1 MCGIIGYVGDEQRAM
16 EVILDGL
23 SKLEYRGYDSAG
35 LAIIENGKIFI
46 EKKSGKLEN
55 LRNALKGKKESA
67 YVGIGHTRWAT
78 HGNPTDENSH
88 PHFSS
93 DRKVAVVHNGIIEN
107 YLELKEEL
115 TKEGYVFTS
124 QTDSEVVAHLFSKH
138 YDGDMLSTLRKVTE
152 RIRGSYALGIIEREN
167 PDRLVCVRKE
177 SPLIIG
183 LGKGKNFIASDVP
196 AILKYTREVI
206 FLDNSEMAI
215 VEKDRVSV
223 YDSQGKKLE
232 KAISKIEWDM
242 EQANKGGYPHFM
254 LKEIEEQPE
263 VIEKTLDV
271 YMNTNGKVDFS
282 SSLKKLDLSKI
293 KEIYIVACG
302 TAYHAGLQGAYFFK
316 KISGIKTEVDIAS
329 EFRYSDPF
337 IDESTLAI
345 FISQSGETLD
355 TLMAMKMA
363 KEKGATTLAITNV
376 LGSTI
381 SREADMVIYTL
392 AGPEISVASTKAYT
406 AQVTLFY
413 LLALYFGE
421 KKMLIDGNK
430 YESYLDTIHMLSDQ
444 VKKVIDKKEQ
454 IRATANKIKDKRNGF
469 FIGRGIDDKC
479 GREGSLKMKEI
490 TYIHTEAFSAGELK
504 HGTIALIEEGTM
516 VVAIATQEDM
526 IEKIISNIK
535 EVKARGAYVIALTK
549 EKYKNV
555 ADISDEII
563 LIDDVEDILAPTVAN
578 ISLQLLAYYTA
589 VEKGLDVD
597 KPRNLAKSVT
607 VE

>member
-1 MCGIIGYVGDEQRAM
+1 MCGIIGYVGNEQKAM

-35 LAIIENGKIFI
+35 LAIIEDGKIFI

-55 LRNALKGKKESA
+55 LKKALEGKEERA
-67 YVGIGHTRWAT
+67 HIGIGHTRWAT
-78 HGNPTDENSH
+78 HGNPTDSNSH

-93 DRKVAVVHNGIIEN
+93 DKKVAVVHNGIIEN

-115 TKEGYVFTS
+115 LKEGYEFSS
-124 QTDSEVVAHLFSKH
+124 QTDSEVVAHLFSKY
-138 YDGDMLSTLRKVTE
+138 YDGDMLSTLMKVRE
-152 RIRGSYALGIIEREN
+152 RIRGSYALGIIDSESPER
-167 PDRLVCVRKE
+167 LICTRKE

-183 LGKGKNFIASDVP
+183 LGNGKNFMASDVP
-196 AILKYTREVI
+196 AILKHTRDVM
-206 FLDNSEMAI
+206 FLENNEMAVI
-215 VEKDRVSV
+215 EKDKVSV
-223 YDSQGKKLE
+223 YNSQGIEIE
-232 KAISKIEWDM
+232 KAVTKIEWDM

-254 LKEIEEQPE
+254 LKEIEEQPN

-271 YMNTNGKVDFS
+271 YMNHYGKVDFD
-282 SSLKKLDLSKI
+282 SSLKNLDLSKI

-316 KISGIKTEVDIAS
+316 KISGIKTDVDIAS
-329 EFRYSDPF
+329 EFRYSDPL
-337 IDESTLAI
+337 IDENSLAI

-363 KEKGATTLAITNV
+363 KSKGVTTLAITNV

-413 LLALYFGE
+413 MLALYFGE
-421 KKMLIDGNK
+421 KKGKISS
-430 YESYLDTIHMLSDQ
+430 ESYEKYLDILHILSN
-444 VKKVIDKKEQ
+444 KVENVIENKRH
-454 IRATANKIKDKRNGF
+454 IRDIAKKIKNKNNGF
-469 FIGRGIDDKC
+469 YIGRGIDDKC
-479 GREGSLKMKEI
+479 GREGALKMKEI

-504 HGTIALIEEGTM
+504 HGTIALIEDGTM
-516 VVAIATQEDM
+516 VVAVATQEDM
-526 IEKIISNIK
+526 IEKLISNIK
-535 EVKARGAYVIALTK
+535 EVKARGAYVITVTK
-549 EKYKNV
+549 EKYKNI
-555 ADISDEII
+555 ADVSDDIITIEEI
-563 LIDDVEDILAPTVAN
+563 DDILAPTVAN

-589 VEKGLDVD
+589 VERGLDVD

>member
-55 LRNALKGKKESA
+55 LRNALKGKEESA

-115 TKEGYVFTS
+115 TKEGYIFTS

-337 IDESTLAI
+337 IDGSTLAI

-454 IRATANKIKDKRNGF
+454 IRAIANKIKDKRNGF

>member
-55 LRNALKGKKESA
+55 LRNALKGKEESA

-124 QTDSEVVAHLFSKH
+124 QTDSEVIAHLFSKH

-454 IRATANKIKDKRNGF
+454 IRAIANKIKDKRNGF

>member
-55 LRNALKGKKESA
+55 LRNALKGKEESA
-67 YVGIGHTRWAT
+67 YIGIGHTRWAT

-115 TKEGYVFTS
+115 TKEGYIFTS

-413 LLALYFGE
+413 LLALYFWE

-454 IRATANKIKDKRNGF
+454 IRAIANKIKDKRNGF

-516 VVAIATQEDM
+516 VVAIVTQEDM

>member
-1 MCGIIGYVGDEQRAM
+1 MCGIIGYVGDEQKAM

-35 LAIIENGKIFI
+35 LAIIEDGKIFI

-55 LRNALKGKKESA
+55 LKQALEKKEEKA
-67 YVGIGHTRWAT
+67 YIGIGHTRWAT
-78 HGNPTDENSH
+78 HGNTTDENSH
-88 PHFSS
+88 PHFSN

-115 TKEGYVFTS
+115 IKEGYNFNS
-124 QTDSEVVAHLFSKH
+124 QTDSEVVAHLFSK
-138 YDGDMLSTLRKVTE
+138 YYSGDMLETMMKVRE
-152 RIRGSYALGIIEREN
+152 KIRGSYALGIIDSEN
-167 PDRLVCVRKE
+167 PDKLVCTRKE

-183 LGKGKNFIASDVP
+183 LGDGKNFIASDVP

-206 FLDNSEMAI
+206 FLENNEMAI
-215 VEKDRVSV
+215 IEKDRVSV
-223 YDSQGKKLE
+223 YNSQGKKLE
-232 KAISKIEWDM
+232 KSITKIEWDM
-242 EQANKGGYPHFM
+242 EQASKGGYPHFM
-254 LKEIEEQPE
+254 LKEIEEQPN
-263 VIEKTLDV
+263 VIEKTLEV
-271 YMNTNGKVDFS
+271 YTNYDGKVDFS
-282 SSLKKLDLSKI
+282 SSLKELDLSKI
-293 KEIYIVACG
+293 EEIYIVACG

-316 KISGIKTEVDIAS
+316 KISGIKTDVDIAS

-337 IDESTLAI
+337 IDEKSLVI

-355 TLMAMKMA
+355 TIMAMKMA
-363 KEKGATTLAITNV
+363 KSKGAKTLAITNV

-421 KKMLIDGNK
+421 RKRSITSNF
-430 YESYLDTIHMLSDQ
+430 YNSYLDILHKLSNE
-444 VKKVIDKKEQ
+444 VEKVIENKENV
-454 IRATANKIKDKRNGF
+454 REVAKKIKNKMNGF

-479 GREGSLKMKEI
+479 AREGSLKMKEI

-526 IEKIISNIK
+526 LEKMISNIK
-535 EVKARGAYVIALTK
+535 EVKARGAYVITLTK

-555 ADISDEII
+555 AEISDEII
-563 LIDDVEDILAPTVAN
+563 TIENIEDILAPTIAN
-578 ISLQLLAYYTA
+578 IVLQLLAYYTA

>member
-1 MCGIIGYVGDEQRAM
+1 MCGIIGYVGDEQKAM

-35 LAIIENGKIFI
+35 LAIIEDGKIFI

-55 LRNALKGKKESA
+55 LRQALSGKEERA
-67 YVGIGHTRWAT
+67 YIGIGHTRWAT

-93 DRKVAVVHNGIIEN
+93 DKRVAVVHNGIIEN

-115 TKEGYVFTS
+115 VRFGYKFSS
-124 QTDSEVVAHLFSKH
+124 QTDSEVVAHLFTKY
-138 YDGDMLSTLRKVTE
+138 YDGDMISTLMKVRE
-152 RIRGSYALGIIEREN
+152 RIRGSYALGIIECET

-196 AILKYTREVI
+196 AILKYTRDVI
-206 FLDNSEMAI
+206 FLENDEMAVI
-215 VEKDRVSV
+215 EKDRVSV
-223 YDSQGKKLE
+223 YNSQGEQIE
-232 KAISKIEWDM
+232 KIITKIEWDM

-254 LKEIEEQPE
+254 LKEIEEQPS

-271 YMNTNGKVDFS
+271 YMNHSGKIDFKQ
-282 SSLKKLDLSKI
+282 SLKGLDLSRI
-293 KEIYIVACG
+293 KEIHIVACG

-316 KISGIKTEVDIAS
+316 KLSGIKTEVDIAS

-337 IDESTLAI
+337 INESSLVI

-363 KEKGATTLAITNV
+363 KNKGAKTLAITNV

-413 LLALYFGE
+413 MLALYFGE
-421 KKMLIDGNK
+421 KKGVISSSK
-430 YESYLDTIHMLSDQ
+430 FEKSLDILHILSD
-444 VKKVIDKKEQ
+444 KIEGVISKKEK
-454 IRATANKIKDKRNGF
+454 IREIARKIKDKRNGF

-479 GREGSLKMKEI
+479 AREGSLKMKEI

-516 VVAIATQEDM
+516 VVTVATQEDM

-535 EVKARGAYVIALTK
+535 EVKARGAHVIAVTK

-555 ADISDEII
+555 IDISDDVITIED
-563 LIDDVEDILAPTVAN
+563 IDDILASTVAN
-578 ISLQLLAYYTA
+578 VSLQLLAYYTA

>member
-1 MCGIIGYVGDEQRAM
+1 MCGIIGYVGDEQRAV

-55 LRNALKGKKESA
+55 LRNALKGKEESA

-337 IDESTLAI
+337 IDGSTLAI

-454 IRATANKIKDKRNGF
+454 IRAIANKIKDKRNGF

>member
-1 MCGIIGYVGDEQRAM
+1 MCGIIGYVGDEQKAM
-16 EVILDGL
+16 EVILEGL
-23 SKLEYRGYDSAG
+23 GKLEYRGYDSAG
-35 LAIIENGKIFI
+35 LAMIENGHIFI

-55 LRNALKGKKESA
+55 LKNALNGKKEEA

-88 PHFSS
+88 PHFSE

-115 TKEGYVFTS
+115 LKDGYNFSS
-124 QTDSEVVAHLFSKH
+124 QTDSEVVAHLFSK
-138 YDGDMLSTLRKVTE
+138 YYTGDMVETIMKV
-152 RIRGSYALGIIEREN
+152 RDKIRGSYALGIIDSET
-167 PDRLVCVRKE
+167 PDKIVCTRKE
-177 SPLIIG
+177 SPLILG

-196 AILKYTREVI
+196 AILKYTRDVI
-206 FLDNSEMAI
+206 FLDNDEIALI
-215 VEKDRVSV
+215 EKDRVSV
-223 YDSQGKKLE
+223 YNSQGTEIKKE
-232 KAISKIEWDM
+232 ITKIEWSM

-254 LKEIEEQPE
+254 LKEIEEQPS

-271 YMNTNGKVDFS
+271 YMDYNGEVNFKD
-282 SSLKKLDLSKI
+282 SLKNLNLEKI

-316 KISGIKTEVDIAS
+316 KISGIKSDVDIAS

-337 IDESTLAI
+337 VDENSLVI

-355 TLMAMKMA
+355 TLMAMKLA
-363 KEKGATTLAITNV
+363 KSKGATTLAITNV

-381 SREADMVIYTL
+381 SREADMVLYTM

-413 LLALYFGE
+413 LLALYLGKQKNSVSKSDYDNYLDIVHELSEKVKEIIE
-421 KKMLIDGNK
+421 KKDEIKN
-430 YESYLDTIHMLSDQ
+430 SANYL
-444 VKKVIDKKEQ
+444 
-454 IRATANKIKDKRNGF
+454 KDKSSAF
-469 FIGRGIDDKC
+469 YLGRGIDDKC
-479 GREGSLKMKEI
+479 AREGSLKLKEI
-490 TYIHTEAFSAGELK
+490 SYIHSESFPAGELK
-504 HGTIALIEEGTM
+504 HGTIALVEEGTPII
-516 VVAIATQEDM
+516 VIATQESM
-526 IEKIISNIK
+526 IEKIVSNIK
-535 EVKARGAYVIALTK
+535 EVKARGAYVITITK
-549 EKYKNV
+549 EKYKNMADV
-555 ADISDEII
+555 ADEII
-563 LIDDVEDILAPTVAN
+563 TIGDIDDILAPTVAN

-589 VEKGLDVD
+589 TEKGLDVD

>member
-55 LRNALKGKKESA
+55 LRNALKGKEESA

-413 LLALYFGE
+413 LLALYFWE

-454 IRATANKIKDKRNGF
+454 IRAIANKIKDKRNGF

>member
-1 MCGIIGYVGDEQRAM
+1 MCGIIGYVGDEQKAM

-55 LRNALKGKKESA
+55 LRNALKGKEESA

-454 IRATANKIKDKRNGF
+454 IRAIANKIKDKRNGF

>member
-55 LRNALKGKKESA
+55 LRNALKGKEESA

-115 TKEGYVFTS
+115 TKEGYIFTS

-337 IDESTLAI
+337 IDGSTLAI

-454 IRATANKIKDKRNGF
+454 IRAIANKIKDKRNGF

-516 VVAIATQEDM
+516 VIAIATQEDM

>member
-55 LRNALKGKKESA
+55 LRNALKGKEESA

-337 IDESTLAI
+337 IDGSTLAI

-454 IRATANKIKDKRNGF
+454 IRAIANKIKDKRNGF

-516 VVAIATQEDM
+516 VIAIATQEDM

>member
-55 LRNALKGKKESA
+55 LRNALKGKEESA

-413 LLALYFGE
+413 LLALYFEE

-454 IRATANKIKDKRNGF
+454 IRAIANKIKDKRNGF

-516 VVAIATQEDM
+516 VIAIATQEDM

>member
-55 LRNALKGKKESA
+55 LRNALKGKEESA

-421 KKMLIDGNK
+421 KKILIDGNK

-454 IRATANKIKDKRNGF
+454 IRAIANKIKDKRNGF

-516 VVAIATQEDM
+516 VIAIATQEDM

>member
-55 LRNALKGKKESA
+55 LRNALKGKEESA
-67 YVGIGHTRWAT
+67 YIGIGHTRWAT

-115 TKEGYVFTS
+115 TKEGYIFTS

-138 YDGDMLSTLRKVTE
+138 YDRDMLSTLRKVTE

-454 IRATANKIKDKRNGF
+454 IRAIANKIKDKRNGF

>member
-55 LRNALKGKKESA
+55 LRNALKGKEESA

-242 EQANKGGYPHFM
+242 EQANKRGYPHFM

-430 YESYLDTIHMLSDQ
+430 YESYLDIIHMLSDQ

-454 IRATANKIKDKRNGF
+454 IRAIANKIKDKRNGF

-504 HGTIALIEEGTM
+504 HGTIALIEEGTI
-516 VVAIATQEDM
+516 VIAIATQEDM

-549 EKYKNV
+549 GKYKNV

-563 LIDDVEDILAPTVAN
+563 LIDDVEDILAPTVEN

>member
-1 MCGIIGYVGDEQRAM
+1 MCGIIGYVGNDQRAM
-16 EVILDGL
+16 EVILEGL

-35 LAIIENGKIFI
+35 LAVIEDGNIFI

-55 LRNALKGKKESA
+55 LREALANKKEKA
-67 YVGIGHTRWAT
+67 YIGIGHTRWAT

-88 PHFSS
+88 PHFSM
-93 DRKVAVVHNGIIEN
+93 DKKVAIVHNGIIEN

-115 TKEGYVFTS
+115 IKEGYVFTS
-124 QTDSEVVAHLFSKH
+124 QTDSEVVAHLFSK
-138 YDGDMLSTLRKVTE
+138 YYNGDMLATLKIVKE
-152 RIRGSYALGIIEREN
+152 KIRGSYALGIINSEN
-167 PDRLVCVRKE
+167 PEKLVCTRKE

-183 LGKGKNFIASDVP
+183 IGKDKNFIASDVP
-196 AILKYTREVI
+196 AILKYTRDVI
-206 FLDNSEMAI
+206 FLENDEMAI
-215 VEKDRVSV
+215 IEKDKVRV
-223 YDSQGKKLE
+223 YDCQGIEIE
-232 KAISKIEWDM
+232 KPIVKIEWDM
-242 EQANKGGYPHFM
+242 EQASKGGYPHFM
-254 LKEIEEQPE
+254 LKEIEEQPS

-271 YMNTNGKVDFS
+271 YMNQKGKVDFGK
-282 SSLKKLDLSKI
+282 SLENLDLSQI
-293 KEIYIVACG
+293 NEIYIVACG

-316 KISGIKTEVDIAS
+316 KLAGIKTEVDIAS
-329 EFRYSDPF
+329 EFRYCDHF
-337 IDESTLAI
+337 IDEKSLVI

-363 KEKGATTLAITNV
+363 KSKGAKTLAITNV

-413 LLALYFGE
+413 MLALYFGE
-421 KKMLIDGNK
+421 KREKISLEK
-430 YESYLDTIHMLSDQ
+430 YEEALDILHLLSDE
-444 VKKVIDKKEQ
+444 VKKVIDEKEK
-454 IRATANKIKDKRNGF
+454 IHKIAKMIKDKKDGF
-469 FIGRGIDDKC
+469 YIGRGIDDKC

-504 HGTIALIEEGTM
+504 HGTIALIEKGTM
-516 VVAIATQEDM
+516 VIAIATQEDM
-526 IEKIISNIK
+526 IEKMISNIK
-535 EVKARGAYVIALTK
+535 EVKARGAYVITLTK
-549 EKYKNV
+549 EKFKNIIDV
-555 ADISDEII
+555 SDEII
-563 LIDDVEDILAPTVAN
+563 TIGDIDDILAPTVAN

>member
-55 LRNALKGKKESA
+55 LRNALKGKEESA

-337 IDESTLAI
+337 IDGSTLAI

-421 KKMLIDGNK
+421 KKILIDGNK

-454 IRATANKIKDKRNGF
+454 IRAIANKIKDKRNGF

>member
-1 MCGIIGYVGDEQRAM
+1 MCGIIGYVGDEQKAM
-16 EVILDGL
+16 EVILEGL
-23 SKLEYRGYDSAG
+23 GKLEYRGYDSAG
-35 LAIIENGKIFI
+35 LAMIENGHIFI

-55 LRNALKGKKESA
+55 LKNALNGKKEEA

-88 PHFSS
+88 PHFSE

-115 TKEGYVFTS
+115 LKDGYNFSS
-124 QTDSEVVAHLFSKH
+124 QTDSEVVAHLFSK
-138 YDGDMLSTLRKVTE
+138 YYTGDMVETIMKV
-152 RIRGSYALGIIEREN
+152 RDKIRGSYALGIIDSET
-167 PDRLVCVRKE
+167 PDKIVCTRKE
-177 SPLIIG
+177 SPLILG

-196 AILKYTREVI
+196 AILKYTRDVI
-206 FLDNSEMAI
+206 FLDNDEIALI
-215 VEKDRVSV
+215 EKDRVSV
-223 YDSQGKKLE
+223 YNSQGTEIKKE
-232 KAISKIEWDM
+232 ITKIEWSM

-254 LKEIEEQPE
+254 LKEIEEQPS

-271 YMNTNGKVDFS
+271 YMDYNGEVNFKD
-282 SSLKKLDLSKI
+282 SLKNLNLEKI

-316 KISGIKTEVDIAS
+316 KISGIKSDVDIAS

-337 IDESTLAI
+337 VDENSLVI

-355 TLMAMKMA
+355 TLMAMKLA
-363 KEKGATTLAITNV
+363 KSKGATTLAITNI

-381 SREADMVIYTL
+381 SRETDMVLYTM

-413 LLALYFGE
+413 LLALYLGKQKNTVSKSDYDNYLDIVHELSEKVKEIIE
-421 KKMLIDGNK
+421 KKDEIKN
-430 YESYLDTIHMLSDQ
+430 SANYL
-444 VKKVIDKKEQ
+444 
-454 IRATANKIKDKRNGF
+454 KDKSSAF
-469 FIGRGIDDKC
+469 YLGRGIDDKC
-479 GREGSLKMKEI
+479 AREGSLKLKEI
-490 TYIHTEAFSAGELK
+490 SYIHSESFPAGELK
-504 HGTIALIEEGTM
+504 HGTIALVEEGTPII
-516 VVAIATQEDM
+516 VIATQESM
-526 IEKIISNIK
+526 IEKIVSNIK
-535 EVKARGAYVIALTK
+535 EVKARGAYVITITK
-549 EKYKNV
+549 EKYKNMADV
-555 ADISDEII
+555 ADEII
-563 LIDDVEDILAPTVAN
+563 TIGDIADILAPTVAN

-589 VEKGLDVD
+589 TEKGLDVD

>member
-55 LRNALKGKKESA
+55 LRNALKGKEESA

-337 IDESTLAI
+337 IDGSTLAI

-392 AGPEISVASTKAYT
+392 AGPEISVASTKVYT

-454 IRATANKIKDKRNGF
+454 IRAIANKIKDKRNGF

>member
-55 LRNALKGKKESA
+55 LRNALKGKEESA

-115 TKEGYVFTS
+115 TKEGYIFTS

-421 KKMLIDGNK
+421 KKILIDGNK

-454 IRATANKIKDKRNGF
+454 IRAIANKIKDKRNGF

-516 VVAIATQEDM
+516 VIAIATQEDM

-589 VEKGLDVD
+589 VEKRLDVD

>member
-1 MCGIIGYVGDEQRAM
+1 MCGIIGYVGDEQKAI

-55 LRNALKGKKESA
+55 LRNALKGKEESA

-454 IRATANKIKDKRNGF
+454 IRAIANKIKDKRNGF

-504 HGTIALIEEGTM
+504 HGTIALIEKGTM

>member
-55 LRNALKGKKESA
+55 LRNALKGKEESA

-115 TKEGYVFTS
+115 TKEGYIFTS

-293 KEIYIVACG
+293 KEIYIIACG
-302 TAYHAGLQGAYFFK
+302 TAYNAGLQGAYFFK

-337 IDESTLAI
+337 IDGSTLAI

-421 KKMLIDGNK
+421 KKILIDGNK

-454 IRATANKIKDKRNGF
+454 IRAIANKIKDKRNGF

>member
-1 MCGIIGYVGDEQRAM
+1 MCGIIGYVGDEQKAM

-35 LAIIENGKIFI
+35 LAIIEDGKIFI

-55 LRNALKGKKESA
+55 LKQALKNKEEKA

-88 PHFSS
+88 PHFSA
-93 DRKVAVVHNGIIEN
+93 DKKVAVVHNGIIEN
-107 YLELKEEL
+107 YLDLKEQL
-115 TKEGYVFTS
+115 IKEGYVFTS
-124 QTDSEVVAHLFSKH
+124 QTDSEVVAHLFSK
-138 YDGDMLSTLRKVTE
+138 YYNGNMLETIMKVRE
-152 RIRGSYALGIIEREN
+152 KISGSYALGIIDSEN
-167 PDRLVCVRKE
+167 PDKLVCTRKE

-183 LGKGKNFIASDVP
+183 LGVGKNFIASDVP
-196 AILKYTREVI
+196 AILKYTKDVI
-206 FLDNSEMAI
+206 FLENDEMAI
-215 VEKDRVSV
+215 IEKDRVSV
-223 YDSQGKKLE
+223 YDSHGKEIK
-232 KAISKIEWDM
+232 KAITKIEWDM
-242 EQANKGGYPHFM
+242 EQASKGGYPHFM
-254 LKEIEEQPE
+254 LKEIDEQPS

-271 YMNTNGKVDFS
+271 YMNNNSKVDFS
-282 SSLKKLDLSKI
+282 QSLKNLDLSKI

-316 KISGIKTEVDIAS
+316 KISGIKTDVDIAS

-337 IDESTLAI
+337 IDENSLII

-363 KEKGATTLAITNV
+363 KSKGATTLAITNV

-413 LLALYFGE
+413 MLALYFGE
-421 KKMLIDGNK
+421 KKAKISQDS
-430 YESYLDTIHMLSDQ
+430 YENYLDILHQLSN
-444 VKKVIDKKEQ
+444 KVENVLSSKEA
-454 IRATANKIKDKRNGF
+454 IREIAKKIKDKRNGF
-469 FIGRGIDDKC
+469 YIGRGIDDKC
-479 GREGSLKMKEI
+479 AREGSLKMKEI

-504 HGTIALIEEGTM
+504 HGTIALIEDGTM
-516 VVAIATQEDM
+516 VVAIITQEDM
-526 IEKIISNIK
+526 LEKMISNIK
-535 EVKARGAYVIALTK
+535 EVKARGAYVITLTK

-555 ADISDEII
+555 ADISDEIMTI
-563 LIDDVEDILAPTVAN
+563 EDIDDILAPTVAN
-578 ISLQLLAYYTA
+578 VALQLLAYYTA

>member
-1 MCGIIGYVGDEQRAM
+1 MCGIIGYVGDEQRAI

-55 LRNALKGKKESA
+55 LRNALKGKEESA

-430 YESYLDTIHMLSDQ
+430 YESYLDIIHMLSDQ

-454 IRATANKIKDKRNGF
+454 IRAIANKIKDKRNGF

>member
-55 LRNALKGKKESA
+55 LRNALKGKEESA

-138 YDGDMLSTLRKVTE
+138 YNGDMLSTLRKVTE

-337 IDESTLAI
+337 IDGSTLAI

-444 VKKVIDKKEQ
+444 AKKVIDKKEQ
-454 IRATANKIKDKRNGF
+454 IRAIANKIKDKRNGF

>member
-55 LRNALKGKKESA
+55 LRNALKGKEESA
-67 YVGIGHTRWAT
+67 YIGIGHTRWAT

-115 TKEGYVFTS
+115 TKEGYIFTS

-413 LLALYFGE
+413 LLALYFGK

-454 IRATANKIKDKRNGF
+454 IRAIANKIKDKRNGF

>member
-1 MCGIIGYVGDEQRAM
+1 MCGIIGYVGDEQKAM
-16 EVILDGL
+16 EVILEGL
-23 SKLEYRGYDSAG
+23 GKLEYRGYDSAG
-35 LAIIENGKIFI
+35 LAMIENGHIFI

-55 LRNALKGKKESA
+55 LKNALNGKKEEA

-88 PHFSS
+88 PHFSE

-115 TKEGYVFTS
+115 LKDGYNFSS
-124 QTDSEVVAHLFSKH
+124 QTDSEVVAHLFSK
-138 YDGDMLSTLRKVTE
+138 YYTGDMVETIMKV
-152 RIRGSYALGIIEREN
+152 RDKIRGSYALGIIDSET
-167 PDRLVCVRKE
+167 PDKIVCTRKE
-177 SPLIIG
+177 SPLILG

-196 AILKYTREVI
+196 AILKYTRDVI
-206 FLDNSEMAI
+206 FLDNDEIALI
-215 VEKDRVSV
+215 EKDRVSV
-223 YDSQGKKLE
+223 YNSQGTEIKKE
-232 KAISKIEWDM
+232 ITKIEWSM

-254 LKEIEEQPE
+254 LKEIEEQPS

-271 YMNTNGKVDFS
+271 YMDYNGEANFKD
-282 SSLKKLDLSKI
+282 SLKNLNLKKI

-316 KISGIKTEVDIAS
+316 KISGIKSDVDIAS

-337 IDESTLAI
+337 VDENSLVI

-355 TLMAMKMA
+355 TLMAMKLA
-363 KEKGATTLAITNV
+363 KSKGATTLAITNV

-381 SREADMVIYTL
+381 SREADMVLYTM

-413 LLALYFGE
+413 LLALYLGKQKNTVSKSDYDNYLDIVHELSEKVKEIIE
-421 KKMLIDGNK
+421 KKDEIKN
-430 YESYLDTIHMLSDQ
+430 SANYL
-444 VKKVIDKKEQ
+444 
-454 IRATANKIKDKRNGF
+454 KDKSSAF
-469 FIGRGIDDKC
+469 YLGRGIDDKC
-479 GREGSLKMKEI
+479 AREGSLKLKEI
-490 TYIHTEAFSAGELK
+490 SYIHSESFPAGELK
-504 HGTIALIEEGTM
+504 HGTIALVEEGTPII
-516 VVAIATQEDM
+516 VIATQESM
-526 IEKIISNIK
+526 IEKIVSNIK
-535 EVKARGAYVIALTK
+535 EVKARGAYVITITK
-549 EKYKNV
+549 EKYKNMADV
-555 ADISDEII
+555 ADEII
-563 LIDDVEDILAPTVAN
+563 TIGDIDDILAPTVAN

-589 VEKGLDVD
+589 TEKGLDVD

>member
-55 LRNALKGKKESA
+55 LRNALKGKEESA

-78 HGNPTDENSH
+78 HGNPTDGNSH

-337 IDESTLAI
+337 IDGSTLAI

-454 IRATANKIKDKRNGF
+454 IRVIANKIKDKRNGF

>member
-55 LRNALKGKKESA
+55 LRNALKGKEESA

-454 IRATANKIKDKRNGF
+454 IRAIANKIKDKRNGF

-563 LIDDVEDILAPTVAN
+563 FIDDMEDILAPTVAN

>member
-1 MCGIIGYVGDEQRAM
+1 MCGIIGYVGDEQKAM

-35 LAIIENGKIFI
+35 LAIIEDGKVFI

-55 LRNALKGKKESA
+55 LKEALKEREEKA
-67 YVGIGHTRWAT
+67 FVGIGHTRWAT

-88 PHFSS
+88 PHFSA
-93 DRKVAVVHNGIIEN
+93 DKKVAVVHNGIIEN
-107 YLELKEEL
+107 YLDLKEKL
-115 TKEGYVFTS
+115 IKEGYVFTS
-124 QTDSEVVAHLFSKH
+124 QTDSEVVAHLFSK
-138 YDGDMLSTLRKVTE
+138 YYSGDMLETLMKVRE
-152 RIRGSYALGIIEREN
+152 KIRGSYALGIIDSET
-167 PDRLVCVRKE
+167 PDRLVCTRKE

-196 AILKYTREVI
+196 AILKYTRDVI
-206 FLDNSEMAI
+206 FLENDEMAI
-215 VEKDRVSV
+215 IEKDRVSV
-223 YDSQGKKLE
+223 YDSHGKEIK
-232 KAISKIEWDM
+232 KAITKIEWDM
-242 EQANKGGYPHFM
+242 EQASKGGYPHFM
-254 LKEIEEQPE
+254 LKEIDEQPS

-271 YMNTNGKVDFS
+271 YMNNSGKVDFS
-282 SSLKKLDLSKI
+282 QSLKNLDLSKI
-293 KEIYIVACG
+293 REIYIVACG

-316 KISGIKTEVDIAS
+316 KISGIKTDVDIAS

-337 IDESTLAI
+337 IDENSLVI

-363 KEKGATTLAITNV
+363 KSKGATTLAITNV

-413 LLALYFGE
+413 MLALYFGE
-421 KKMLIDGNK
+421 KKAKISQDS
-430 YESYLDTIHMLSDQ
+430 YENYLDILHQLSN
-444 VKKVIDKKEQ
+444 KVENVLSSKDI
-454 IRATANKIKDKRNGF
+454 IREIAKKIKDKRNGF
-469 FIGRGIDDKC
+469 YIGRGIDDKC
-479 GREGSLKMKEI
+479 GREGALKMKEI

-516 VVAIATQEDM
+516 VIAIATQEDM
-526 IEKIISNIK
+526 IEKMISNIK
-535 EVKARGAYVIALTK
+535 EVKARGAYVITVTK
-549 EKYKNV
+549 EKYKNIT
-555 ADISDEII
+555 DISDKII
-563 LIDDVEDILAPTVAN
+563 TIEDIDDILAPTVAN

>member
-1 MCGIIGYVGDEQRAM
+1 MCGIIGYVGDEQRAI

-55 LRNALKGKKESA
+55 LRNALKGKEESA

-215 VEKDRVSV
+215 IEKDRVSV

-271 YMNTNGKVDFS
+271 YMNINGKVDFS

-430 YESYLDTIHMLSDQ
+430 YESYLDIIHMLSDQ

-454 IRATANKIKDKRNGF
+454 IRAIANKIKDKRNGF

>member
-55 LRNALKGKKESA
+55 LRNALKGKEESA
-67 YVGIGHTRWAT
+67 YIGIGHTRWAT

-115 TKEGYVFTS
+115 TKEGYIFTS

-392 AGPEISVASTKAYT
+392 AGPEVSVASTKAYT

-454 IRATANKIKDKRNGF
+454 IRAIANKIKDKRNGF

-516 VVAIATQEDM
+516 VVAIVTQEDM

>member
-1 MCGIIGYVGDEQRAM
+1 MCGIIGYVGDEQRAI

-55 LRNALKGKKESA
+55 LRNALKGKEESA

-381 SREADMVIYTL
+381 SRETDMVIYTL

-454 IRATANKIKDKRNGF
+454 IRVIANKIKDKRNGF

>member
-55 LRNALKGKKESA
+55 LRNALKGKEESA

-115 TKEGYVFTS
+115 TKEGYIFTS

-337 IDESTLAI
+337 IDGSTLAI

-421 KKMLIDGNK
+421 KKILIDGNK

-454 IRATANKIKDKRNGF
+454 IRAIANKIKDKRNGF

>member
-55 LRNALKGKKESA
+55 LRNALKGKEESA

-215 VEKDRVSV
+215 VEKDRVSI

-337 IDESTLAI
+337 IDGSTLAI

-454 IRATANKIKDKRNGF
+454 IRAIANKIKDKRNGF

-516 VVAIATQEDM
+516 VIAIATQEDM

>member
-55 LRNALKGKKESA
+55 LRNALKGKEESA

-454 IRATANKIKDKRNGF
+454 IRAIANKIKDKRNGF

-504 HGTIALIEEGTM
+504 HGTIALIEKGTM

>member
-55 LRNALKGKKESA
+55 LRNALKGKEESA

-115 TKEGYVFTS
+115 TKEGYIFTS

-454 IRATANKIKDKRNGF
+454 IRAIANKIKDKRNGF

-516 VVAIATQEDM
+516 VVAIVTQEDM